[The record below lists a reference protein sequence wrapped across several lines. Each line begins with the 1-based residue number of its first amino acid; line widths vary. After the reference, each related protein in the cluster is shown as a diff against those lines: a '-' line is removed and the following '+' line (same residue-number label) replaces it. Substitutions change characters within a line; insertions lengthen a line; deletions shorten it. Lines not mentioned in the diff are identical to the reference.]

1 TDVLPFT
8 PLKDVNDVASCH
20 TLCGGG
26 ISPDTD
32 FRFTKE
38 RNRGRSSV
46 FIGTEFLTLLEDSR
60 RNPDLCQSVQ
70 WFQLTVD
77 EAKVQLDL
85 AVCPGASLLPSKMV
99 VVIS

>member
-1 TDVLPFT
+1 MNVCSNILGDSKRV
-8 PLKDVNDVASCH
+8 
-20 TLCGGG
+20 
-26 ISPDTD
+26 
-32 FRFTKE
+32 KE
-38 RNRGRSSV
+38 GQ
-46 FIGTEFLTLLEDSR
+46 TEFLTLLEDSR

-85 AVCPGASLLPSKMV
+85 AVCPGASLLQSKMV